1 MSGMKKCEESRDSS
15 FFKKRV
21 AVTDLTEDFIF
32 TLNVSNLNV
41 YLVGVD
47 IR

>member
-32 TLNVSNLNV
+32 TLNVSVPKCVFSREL
-41 YLVGVD
+41 
-47 IR
+47 I